1 MAHLDELQVSPIQL
15 CIFYVCVDLNI
26 HMIMY
31 IRFECH
37 NRLIIFLTFDK

>member
-1 MAHLDELQVSPIQL
+1 MAHLDELQVSPRQL

-37 NRLIIFLTFDK
+37 NRWIIFLTFDK

>member
-1 MAHLDELQVSPIQL
+1 MAHLDELQVSPRQL

-31 IRFECH
+31 IR
-37 NRLIIFLTFDK
+37 LIIFLTFDK